1 MEMYEIRG
9 EEAPAPAAAVTDGG
23 GGGSLLG
30 AMEQLIDHE
39 DGPLQPAAAGAE
51 GGGGLC
57 SPLQRLI
64 DFGDRR
70 LQAASFFLV
79 WGCCVFIN
87 AVVLNPAANLEHKF
101 VGFVVLIIGAWLA
114 LLTLAGAG
122 AGRAAARAE
131 RFLRGL
137 FF

>member
-1 MEMYEIRG
+1 M
-9 EEAPAPAAAVTDGG
+9 
-23 GGGSLLG
+23 G

-57 SPLQRLI
+57 GPLQQLI

-70 LQAASFFLV
+70 LQAASFFIV
-79 WGCCVFIN
+79 WVCCVLIN
-87 AVVLNPAANLEHKF
+87 TVVLSPAANLEHKF

>member
-9 EEAPAPAAAVTDGG
+9 EEAPAPAAAVADSGD
-23 GGGSLLG
+23 GGSLLG

-57 SPLQRLI
+57 APLQQLI
-64 DFGDRR
+64 DFGHRR
-70 LQAASFFLV
+70 RQAASFFIV
-79 WGCCVFIN
+79 WVCFVLIN
-87 AVVLNPAANLEHKF
+87 AVVRNPAANLEHKF

-114 LLTLAGAG
+114 LLTLAGTG